1 LKDAPKILVKQYAL
15 DYNYSSVAK
24 GVYMFFYALRGAI
37 TVDKNDSDEIIL
49 RTKEL
54 LGEIIKKNELSHDQ
68 FVSIIFTATID
79 LDAVYPAVAAR
90 ELGMNTVP
98 LICCQEMN
106 TMNSL
111 PKCIRLL
118 IHVRAEQKVSPKH
131 VYLRGAAC
139 LRPDLVADGDS
150 MGGNSIG

>member
-1 LKDAPKILVKQYAL
+1 MV
-15 DYNYSSVAK
+15 
-24 GVYMFFYALRGAI
+24 FFALRGAI
-37 TVDKNDSDEIIL
+37 TVDKNDTDEIIL

-54 LGEIIKKNELSHDQ
+54 LAEIIQKNDLSHNQ
-68 FVSIIFTATID
+68 LVSIIFTATMD

-90 ELGMNTVP
+90 ELGMKTVP

-118 IHVRAEQKVSPKH
+118 MHVQTEREVSPLH
-131 VYLRGAAC
+131 VYLRGAIC
-139 LRPDLVADGDS
+139 LRPDLVANSDG
-150 MGGNSIG
+150 MEGNGIG